1 MTPWNLLPLAYRASL
16 LRRWGVAS
24 AWGLCVLAGGGLVA
38 WTRTEQVA
46 NTTQVQAEI
55 AATQGHLNRLQQEI
69 AQLNKHQVQAQFSH
83 EMKQYV
89 QALRQRAQ
97 RLNGLQAVASRQW
110 PAALQVQEWRVEG
123 VTWRLQGLADSGA
136 DVQEFLKLLAPLGP
150 WQESPALLELTATP
164 VAPGLNPRAL
174 RYVMQARWRELGV
187 MPSAM
192 TAPAPTSP
200 QGPRSAQ
207 ALSIR

>member
-1 MTPWNLLPLAYRASL
+1 
-16 LRRWGVAS
+16 
-24 AWGLCVLAGGGLVA
+24 
-38 WTRTEQVA
+38 
-46 NTTQVQAEI
+46 
-55 AATQGHLNRLQQEI
+55 LNRLQQEI

-123 VTWRLQGLADSGA
+123 ATWRLQGLADSGA

>member
-1 MTPWNLLPLAYRASL
+1 MTPWNLLPLADRASL

-24 AWGLCVLAGGGLVA
+24 GWGLCVLVGGGFVA

-46 NTTQVQAEI
+46 NTKLVKAEI
-55 AATQGHLNRLQQEI
+55 AATQLHLSRLQQEI
-69 AQLNKHQVQAQFSH
+69 TQLNQRQVQAQLNH
-83 EMKQYV
+83 EMRQYV

-97 RLNGLQAVASRQW
+97 RLNGLHAVASRQW

-123 VTWRLQGLADSGA
+123 ATWRLQGLADSGT

-150 WQESPALLELTATP
+150 WQESPALVELTATP
-164 VAPGLNPRAL
+164 VAPGLKPRAL

-187 MPSAM
+187 MPPAM
-192 TAPAPTSP
+192 SAPAPTSP
-200 QGPRSAQ
+200 QGPRSTP